1 MRTLKL
7 GLSDESNQ
15 VVLELPGNGIEVPVA
30 CFECEM
36 PGVLEVWFSP
46 MKPRATIRNGWTVR
60 PKADVPGAENLAS
73 VLLEVLC
80 PDCSMKRKKELVP
93 CPNT

>member
-7 GLSDESNQ
+7 GLRDENNQ
-15 VVLELPGNGIEVPVA
+15 VVLELPGNGIQVPVA
-30 CFECEM
+30 CFECEKQ
-36 PGVLEVWFSP
+36 GLLEVWFSP

-60 PKADVPGAENLAS
+60 PKASDVENLAS

-80 PDCSMKRKKELVP
+80 PDCSMKRRTELPP